1 MKVFVFMSKIISIVN
16 QKGGVGKTTTAI
28 NLSYSL
34 AKLGKRVLLVDLDP
48 QSNASS
54 GLGFD
59 GSDDASDTIYDVIT
73 SGVAAEDVR
82 VPLVHSGHTVD
93 LLPSSTNLSAAEV
106 EIVNEEDRSRR
117 LKNALKAIE
126 SDYDVVLIDCP
137 PSLGLLTVNA
147 LTASHSVLIPLQCEY
162 FALEGLGQLLR
173 TVQYIRQDLNPDLAL
188 EGILLTMYDKRNR
201 ICNEVKDQVL
211 GHFGDDVFKTIIKRN
226 VRLAEAPSHSIPIDV
241 YDPGSHGANDYRSL
255 ASEFASRI

>member
-1 MKVFVFMSKIISIVN
+1 MSKIVSIVN

-54 GLGFD
+54 GLGFVEGED
-59 GSDDASDTIYDVIT
+59 SGGTIYDVLA
-73 SGVAAEDVR
+73 SGSTAKSV
-82 VPLVHSGHTVD
+82 LVSLTHGNHSVD
-93 LLPSSTNLSAAEV
+93 LLPSNTNLSAAEV
-106 EIVNEEDRSRR
+106 EIVAESDRSYR
-117 LKNALKAIE
+117 LKNALSCVEA
-126 SDYDVVLIDCP
+126 DYDIILIDCP

-173 TVQYIRQDLNPDLAL
+173 TVQYIRQELNSDLAL

-201 ICNEVKDQVL
+201 ICNEVKDQVI

-226 VRLAEAPSHSIPIDV
+226 VRLAEAPSHSVPIDI
-241 YDPGSHGANDYRSL
+241 YDTGSHGASDYRSL
-255 ASEFASRI
+255 ADEFALRV

>member
-1 MKVFVFMSKIISIVN
+1 MSKIISIVN

-54 GLGFD
+54 GLGFVD
-59 GSDDASDTIYDVIT
+59 SEGAGTIYDVIS
-73 SGVAAEDVR
+73 SGASAKSV
-82 VPLVHSGHTVD
+82 LVSLTHGNHTVD
-93 LLPSSTNLSAAEV
+93 LLPSSTSLSAVEV
-106 EIVNEEDRSRR
+106 EIVAESDRSYR
-117 LKNALKAIE
+117 LKSALSLVEAN
-126 SDYDVVLIDCP
+126 YDIVLIDCP

-173 TVQYIRQDLNPDLAL
+173 TVQYIRQDLNSDLAL
-188 EGILLTMYDKRNR
+188 EGILLTMYDQRNR
-201 ICNEVKDQVL
+201 ICNEVKDQVR

-226 VRLAEAPSHSIPIDV
+226 VRLAEAPSHSVPIDV
-241 YDPGSHGANDYRSL
+241 YDSASHGANDYRSL
-255 ASEFASRI
+255 AGEFALRV